1 MFLGLKQSLILQLIL
16 FSKKRERYQLSPTDL
31 QFRTVLL
38 FPTSNDS
45 PIKRA
50 ERNAVRERISLS
62 LSKKNVQLR

>member
-38 FPTSNDS
+38 FPVS

-50 ERNAVRERISLS
+50 ERNAVREREFPSLS
-62 LSKKNVQLR
+62 VKNVQLR